1 MSAIAVQ
8 PRFVP
13 GVGVRRAPGAASP
26 QRASVPARAA
36 GVAHVPG
43 VAQVSGTARVAST
56 AHATAAPLRPL
67 GARSGGAR
75 SADARPGAAR
85 RDAAA
90 GGVAVGEGRL
100 HLTRRG
106 RAVLVLLALLVVA
119 AGVMGGRAVA
129 DAPQRATEV
138 TTHAVQAG
146 ETLWEIATDV
156 AAPGEDVRDVVLRLQ
171 ELNALADGSLQAGQ
185 VLLLPAGA

>member
-13 GVGVRRAPGAASP
+13 GAGVRRVPGAAS
-26 QRASVPARAA
+26 QRRASVSARAA
-36 GVAHVPG
+36 GT
-43 VAQVSGTARVAST
+43 AQVSGAAQAS
-56 AHATAAPLRPL
+56 AAAQPQPLRPL

-75 SADARPGAAR
+75 PADARPGTAR

-90 GGVAVGEGRL
+90 GGAAVGEGRL

-106 RAVLVLLALLVVA
+106 RAVLVLLALLVVV

-129 DAPQRATEV
+129 DAPQQATEV
-138 TTHAVQAG
+138 TTHAVQSG
-146 ETLWEIATDV
+146 ETLWEIAADV